1 MFGLL
6 SLSGLGAGTVLWR
19 AQNLAQTLHGVVFL
33 GPHSLV
39 GIPLWALPK
48 HLEPIRE
55 SLAEMPLSPL
65 EDPHTS
71 KPLGEWGIELD
82 VIGTAQAIQKAWNR
96 VPLLERLFGAPRLEF
111 EPCWRVETQRL
122 NAQLKAFRRLERP
135 AQDARVRFQNGQV
148 QIIPEQVGRRYDP
161 QMAQRNLFEALSQ
174 HLKLRAQ
181 PDQPVVFS
189 LGLEE
194 TRPRITAEALRSI
207 QGVVASY
214 TTRFPGYQI
223 DRNHNIRLASQV
235 LDGRVLMPGE
245 RLSYNEA
252 VGSRTLKQGFK
263 LAPVIINGEKRLGVG
278 GGICQVSSTLYNAA
292 LLGEVKVVRRANHSI
307 PVNYVPLGRDA
318 TVTDNGID
326 FVIENNYDHPI
337 ALAVQMERSALTVH
351 ILGQPRPGRRVVL
364 TTEQTYLKSPPVKE
378 VPDPN
383 LPEGTRKIRQKGSA
397 GVRVTLW
404 RTVYQDGVLVKR
416 ERVATSTY
424 RSQPQI
430 VAVGTKKVATKPTG
444 AQRQSTVEDSGASL
458 HSE

>member
-1 MFGLL
+1 
-6 SLSGLGAGTVLWR
+6 
-19 AQNLAQTLHGVVFL
+19 
-33 GPHSLV
+33 
-39 GIPLWALPK
+39 
-48 HLEPIRE
+48 
-55 SLAEMPLSPL
+55 
-65 EDPHTS
+65 
-71 KPLGEWGIELD
+71 
-82 VIGTAQAIQKAWNR
+82 
-96 VPLLERLFGAPRLEF
+96 
-111 EPCWRVETQRL
+111 
-122 NAQLKAFRRLERP
+122 
-135 AQDARVRFQNGQV
+135 
-148 QIIPEQVGRRYDP
+148 
-161 QMAQRNLFEALSQ
+161 
-174 HLKLRAQ
+174 
-181 PDQPVVFS
+181 
-189 LGLEE
+189 
-194 TRPRITAEALRSI
+194 
-207 QGVVASY
+207 
-214 TTRFPGYQI
+214 
-223 DRNHNIRLASQV
+223 
-235 LDGRVLMPGE
+235 MPGE

-351 ILGQPRPGRRVVL
+351 ILGQPRSGRRVVL